1 VQSPLLRNLLHLL
14 LSEIRS
20 PITDL
25 LSHLKPMQARAEAG
39 DYAELSQMSAFAL
52 RHSERLLSVI
62 DLLLDVL
69 RDGVVKLVTD
79 RRQLNSVVEQT
90 CQAMT
95 ARAAGQ
101 HIRLHN
107 RVPDN
112 LPHSVLDERL
122 FAQALVSLLEVLF
135 SANAAEGN
143 LYFTAEYDDG
153 SSRFWLRLHD
163 ARPSTNGAALRQR
176 FQTPLS
182 ALLDQQDNLQVILSR
197 VIMRAHG
204 AEIQLSATPEGG
216 VQFAIPLPL
225 MPAEP
230 SVKRIPAAQ
239 IFDDQYVET
248 LGDS

>member
-1 VQSPLLRNLLHLL
+1 
-14 LSEIRS
+14 
-20 PITDL
+20 
-25 LSHLKPMQARAEAG
+25 M
-39 DYAELSQMSAFAL
+39 
-52 RHSERLLSVI
+52 
-62 DLLLDVL
+62 LLDVL

-79 RRQLNSVVEQT
+79 KRALHSVVEQA
-90 CQAMT
+90 CRAMA
-95 ARAAGQ
+95 ARAAAQ
-101 HIRLHN
+101 RISLRN
-107 RVPDN
+107 RIPDD

-122 FAQALVSLLEVLF
+122 FTQALVSLLEVLF
-135 SANAAEGN
+135 GANAAEGD

-182 ALLDQQDNLQVILSR
+182 ALLDQQNNLQVILSR
-197 VIMRAHG
+197 VIMSAHG

-230 SVKRIPAAQ
+230 SVKRISAAPL
-239 IFDDQYVET
+239 FDDEYAGT
-248 LGDS
+248 LGDT